1 MKTIV
6 KMPVSRQKAS
16 QFSAL
21 ESSTADHSI
30 HYIVSLITGDKK
42 SYHKTS
48 SVYCCRTK
56 KYCFDGSRKTVISNS
71 VKLVFYL
78 NISYY

>member
-1 MKTIV
+1 MKAIV
-6 KMPVSRQKAS
+6 KIPVSRQYAS

-48 SVYCCRTK
+48 CVYCCRRK
-56 KYCFDGSRKTVISNS
+56 KILFW
-71 VKLVFYL
+71 LF
-78 NISYY
+78 